1 MLTDLSD
8 GRGTEFNAVEL
19 RYALANYAADIMA
32 YWTKQFSC
40 STSALLFMYFMEDQ
54 YRILLT
60 TGEISTS
67 INYTTRALEARSGI
81 PKSTIQRKL
90 KHLERLGVIK
100 LDGSNILIP
109 RDENGRVV
117 LPRKLPLGRKITE
130 TAVNNIHSIFHAQ

>member
-40 STSALLFMYFMEDQ
+40 STSALLFMYFTEDQ

-60 TGEISTS
+60 TGGRSC
-67 INYTTRALEARSGI
+67 RAVS
-81 PKSTIQRKL
+81 
-90 KHLERLGVIK
+90 
-100 LDGSNILIP
+100 D
-109 RDENGRVV
+109 
-117 LPRKLPLGRKITE
+117 
-130 TAVNNIHSIFHAQ
+130 